1 MVKIAATMKDV
12 AKYTGLSVA
21 TISKYINGGNVL
33 EHNKKLIDEAIEVL
47 NFRVNE
53 MARGL
58 KTNRSKTIGIL
69 IPNLEKVFCTSIVS
83 NVENILI
90 RHGYSTVIC
99 DYKEDIKLEKE
110 KLEFLVN
117 KMVEGLIIMPL
128 GGDENI
134 IKEAI
139 DEGIKIVLI
148 DRDLKDIECDVV
160 LVDNL
165 NSSYDAVEELIT
177 RGHKRIGII
186 SGPKDVYTAE
196 ERLKGY
202 RRVHEDYSMAI
213 DEKLIKYGDYNVDSG
228 YELLNEFLKME
239 EPPTA
244 VFITNYEMTLGAIMS
259 INENNV
265 DVPEQL
271 SIIGYDNL
279 QMAKIVK
286 PSLSIVVQPMKVI
299 GETAAQVLLRR
310 LSDDVSNF
318 PERYRLKTEI
328 LIQDSVKKLQ

>member
-1 MVKIAATMKDV
+1 MKDV

-202 RRVHEDYSMAI
+202 RRVHEDYSMEI
-213 DEKLIKYGDYNVDSG
+213 DEKLIRYGDYNVDSG
-228 YELLNEFLKME
+228 YELLNEFLKMK

-265 DVPEQL
+265 VVPEQL

>member
-1 MVKIAATMKDV
+1 MKDV

-33 EHNKKLIDEAIEVL
+33 ENNKKLIDEAIEVL

-128 GGDENI
+128 GGDESI

-139 DEGIKIVLI
+139 DEGIKVVLI

-202 RRVHEDYSMAI
+202 RRVHEDYSMTI

-228 YELLNEFLKME
+228 YELLNEFLKMKQ
-239 EPPTA
+239 PPTA
-244 VFITNYEMTLGAIMS
+244 VFITNYEMTLGAIMA

-265 DVPEQL
+265 VVPEQL

-299 GETAAQVLLRR
+299 GETAAEVLLRR
-310 LSDDVSNF
+310 LSNDVSNF
-318 PERYRLKTEI
+318 PQRYRLKTEI
-328 LIQDSVKKLQ
+328 LIQQSVKKLQ

>member
-1 MVKIAATMKDV
+1 MKDV

-33 EHNKKLIDEAIEVL
+33 ENNKKLIEEAIEEL

-128 GGDENI
+128 GGDESI

-139 DEGIKIVLI
+139 DEDIKIVLI

-202 RRVHEDYSMAI
+202 RRVHEDYSMTI
-213 DEKLIKYGDYNVDSG
+213 DEELIKYGDYNVDSG
-228 YELLNEFLKME
+228 YELLNEFLHMKN
-239 EPPTA
+239 PPTA
-244 VFITNYEMTLGAIMS
+244 VFITNYEMTLGAIMA

-265 DVPEQL
+265 VVPEQL

-299 GETAAQVLLRR
+299 GETAAEVLLRR
-310 LSDDVSNF
+310 LSNDVSNF
-318 PERYRLKTEI
+318 PQRYRLKTEI
-328 LIQDSVKKLQ
+328 LIQQSVRNLQ

>member
-1 MVKIAATMKDV
+1 MKDV

-117 KMVEGLIIMPL
+117 KMVEGLIVMPL
-128 GGDENI
+128 GGDESI

-139 DEGIKIVLI
+139 DENIKIVLI
-148 DRDLKDIECDVV
+148 DRDLEDIECDVV

-186 SGPKDVYTAE
+186 SGPKDVYTAK

-202 RRVHEDYSMAI
+202 RRVHEDYSMTI

-228 YELLNEFLKME
+228 YELLNEFLKMK

-244 VFITNYEMTLGAIMS
+244 VFITNYEMTLGAIMA

-265 DVPEQL
+265 VVPDKL

-299 GETAAQVLLRR
+299 GETAAEVLLRR
-310 LSDDVSNF
+310 LNSDVSNF
-318 PERYRLKTEI
+318 PQRYRLKTEI
-328 LIQDSVKKLQ
+328 LIQESVRKL

>member
-1 MVKIAATMKDV
+1 MKDV

-128 GGDENI
+128 GGDESI

-202 RRVHEDYSMAI
+202 RRVHEDYSMTI

-228 YELLNEFLKME
+228 YELLNEFLKMK

-244 VFITNYEMTLGAIMS
+244 VFITNYEMTLGAIMA

-265 DVPEQL
+265 VVPEQL

-299 GETAAQVLLRR
+299 GETAAEVLLRR
-310 LSDDVSNF
+310 LSNDVSNF

-328 LIQDSVKKLQ
+328 LIQESVKKLQ